1 MFATKMPT
9 NVFTFRQGR
18 RYLRDP
24 TLNYPLPVDLTE
36 LHRQS
41 LRTLLLMRVF
51 GAPFC
56 SPAFDD
62 APPKKVLELACGTAL
77 WTSACHDY
85 FKGQGYQNIAFTGL
99 DIAPLAPDL
108 REHGVDWRFV
118 QHDLRKSRLPFE
130 DEEFDFLFVKDTV
143 FCAGGFGVQTNPL
156 GVLLRYLKPGG
167 VIEVWES
174 DLLFRCLLPFPH
186 VAPGTTGE
194 DVEQAEETA
203 TYVTT
208 SGTAFAKPQ
217 NPFLLDYNNWV
228 EKALDKLKLPAAPC
242 AVMGF
247 AFSSEPEV
255 YTEVGSRRIAIPF
268 GEVRWEGEDAPA
280 EPENPISL
288 TNETSISKKHARKSS
303 KARELP
309 TARKPLTPD
318 QAALRK
324 TALNTVIE
332 LIESLEPVLMKESEK
347 EQDEWDRWWANMT
360 ANLLLENGT
369 INGECLEVGAWWA
382 TKR

>member
-1 MFATKMPT
+1 MPP
-9 NVFTFRQGR
+9 NVFVLRQGR

-24 TLNYPLPVDLTE
+24 SLNYPLPVDLTE
-36 LHRQS
+36 LHRQN
-41 LRTLLLMRVF
+41 LRTLLLIQVF

-56 SPAFDD
+56 SPAFDE

-85 FKGQGYQNIAFTGL
+85 FKGQGYENIAFTGL

-108 REHGVDWRFV
+108 KEHGVDWRFV

-130 DEEFDFLFVKDTV
+130 DEEFDFLFVKDTA
-143 FCAGGFGVQTNPL
+143 FCARGFGVQTNPL
-156 GVLLRYLKPGG
+156 GILLRYLKPGG

-203 TYVTT
+203 TYVIT
-208 SGTAFAKPQ
+208 SGTAFAKAQ
-217 NPFLLDYNNWV
+217 NPFLLDYNSWI
-228 EKALDKLKLPAAPC
+228 EKALDKLKLLAAPC
-242 AVMGF
+242 AVMGI
-247 AFSSEPEV
+247 AFSSEPDV

-268 GEVRWEGEDAPA
+268 GEVRWEKEDPP
-280 EPENPISL
+280 PETENLLSRA
-288 TNETSISKKHARKSS
+288 NETSTSKQHSRKSS
-303 KARELP
+303 KAKAIS
-309 TARKPLTPD
+309 TSRKVLTPD

-324 TALNTVIE
+324 TALNTVIG

-347 EQDEWDRWWANMT
+347 KQDEWDRWWANMT

-382 TKR
+382 RKG

>member
-1 MFATKMPT
+1 MPP
-9 NVFTFRQGR
+9 NVYTYQQGR

-24 TLNYPLPVDLTE
+24 SLNYPLPVDLTE
-36 LHRQS
+36 LHRQN
-41 LRTLLLMRVF
+41 LRTFLLIQVF

-56 SPAFDD
+56 SPAFDKE
-62 APPKKVLELACGTAL
+62 PPKKVLELACGTAL
-77 WTSACHDY
+77 WTSACHHY
-85 FKGQGYQNIAFTGL
+85 FKEQGYENIAFTGL
-99 DIAPLAPDL
+99 DIAPLASDL
-108 REHGVDWRFV
+108 KEQGVDWRFV
-118 QHDLRKSRLPFE
+118 QHDLRRSELPFE
-130 DEEFDFLFVKDTV
+130 NEEFDFLFVKDTA

-156 GVLLRYLKPGG
+156 SVLLPYLKPGG

-194 DVEQAEETA
+194 DVEKAEETA
-203 TYVTT
+203 TYVIT

-242 AVMGF
+242 AVMGI

-255 YTEVGSRRIAIPF
+255 YAEVGSRRIAIPF

-280 EPENPISL
+280 EPDTPSSPSAES
-288 TNETSISKKHARKSS
+288 SSSKQHSRKSS
-303 KARELP
+303 KAKIVP
-309 TARKPLTPD
+309 TTRKALTLD

-324 TALNTVIE
+324 TALNTVIG
-332 LIESLEPVLMKESEK
+332 LIESLEPLLMKESEK
-347 EQDEWDRWWANMT
+347 RQDEWDRWWANMT

-382 TKR
+382 RKV

>member
-1 MFATKMPT
+1 MPSD
-9 NVFTFRQGR
+9 VFTFRQGR

-36 LHRQS
+36 LHRQT

-62 APPKKVLELACGTAL
+62 TPPKRVLELACGTAL

-85 FKGQGYQNIAFTGL
+85 FKAQGYCNIAFTGL

-108 REHGVDWRFV
+108 REQGLDWRFV
-118 QHDLRKSRLPFE
+118 QHDLRKSPLPFE
-130 DEEFDFLFVKDTV
+130 DEEFDFLFIKDTA
-143 FCAGGFGVQTNPL
+143 FCAGEFALQTNPL
-156 GVLLRYLKPGG
+156 GGLLRYLKPGG

-194 DVEQAEETA
+194 DAEQAEETA

-217 NPFLLDYNNWV
+217 NPFLLDYNTWV

-247 AFSSEPEV
+247 AFSSEPEG

-268 GEVRWEGEDAPA
+268 GEVRWEKEDAPA
-280 EPENPISL
+280 GLENP
-288 TNETSISKKHARKSS
+288 TPPTKETSTLKKHSRKSS
-303 KARELP
+303 KAGAMP
-309 TARKPLTPD
+309 MARKNLTPD

-324 TALNTVIE
+324 TALNTVIG
-332 LIESLEPVLMKESEK
+332 LIESLEPVLMKESGK
-347 EQDEWDRWWANMT
+347 KQDEWDRWWASMT

-382 TKR
+382 RKR